1 MFPRKE
7 RTWKQYPQN
16 VTAVNKQE
24 ALYLLH
30 YITYVHIT
38 RSYLNLTEIID
49 LQGYRI
55 IRKKSTISRLLARPQ
70 DRDSFIF
77 PINKN

>member
-70 DRDSFIF
+70 ERDSFIF